1 MAESNHSKEIPPSA
15 AADDIVD
22 TPTPYEPK
30 DAIAQSV
37 RSATFT
43 GSAGLLLAAV
53 QNTLSRENIGAFGV
67 FSRFGGTIAL
77 FGTYPGTNLL
87 LFHLANERAAA
98 MGGTYAF
105 VSTASA
111 NLRQK
116 NDAYN
121 PGLGGFFAGAL
132 VGLRST
138 SKCTKERQYALL
150 LILLGRPSHAICS
163 RKWNSSW
170 RCPCRG
176 SVYWRSG
183 FLTTIRPK

>member
-1 MAESNHSKEIPPSA
+1 MAEPNTPKEIFPVPTDA
-15 AADDIVD
+15 IVD
-22 TPTPYEPK
+22 TPAPYEPK
-30 DAIAQSV
+30 DAIAQST

-53 QNTLSRENIGAFGV
+53 QNTLARENVGAFGV
-67 FSRFGGTIAL
+67 FTRFGGTIAL
-77 FGTYPGTNLL
+77 FGTSPKNLSFTL
-87 LFHLANERAAA
+87 TVADMHAAA

-121 PGLGGFFAGAL
+121 AGLGGFFAGAL

-138 SKCTKERQYALL
+138 SHTKGEDLKA
-150 LILLGRPSHAICS
+150 LILIL
-163 RKWNSSW
+163 
-170 RCPCRG
+170 
-176 SVYWRSG
+176 
-183 FLTTIRPK
+183 FE

>member
-1 MAESNHSKEIPPSA
+1 MAESNHPNEVPPIA
-15 AADDIVD
+15 AADDID
-22 TPTPYEPK
+22 DAPAPYEPK

-53 QNTLSRENIGAFGV
+53 QNTLARENVGAFGV

-77 FGTYPGTNLL
+77 FGTYPGTNLPA
-87 LFHLANERAAA
+87 FRLADEHTAA

-116 NDAYN
+116 NDPYN

-138 SKCTKERQYALL
+138 SNA
-150 LILLGRPSHAICS
+150 
-163 RKWNSSW
+163 
-170 RCPCRG
+170 
-176 SVYWRSG
+176 
-183 FLTTIRPK
+183 